1 MSKRRVVITGIGLV
15 SPLGC
20 GNEGV
25 WQKLLSNGHGISSLK
40 DHGFEVAGVN
50 AACFVPRKL
59 HISTKGI
66 TTIENDPFCYHEEQ
80 VFGRLVSRELSLA
93 TQYAL
98 YASQLAVLH
107 AGLLLPEDNS
117 LNLDTTTSSKQQHQH
132 SLLQLECDGLR
143 AGAAIAS
150 GGIGS
155 LHDIIDGSE
164 NLKLSYKKLS
174 PYFVP
179 KVLMN
184 MAAGHVSMKY
194 GLRGPVTSVATA
206 CAAGA
211 HSIGDAF
218 TSLRMGYA
226 DVMLAGGTEACIDNL
241 SVAGFARMKALS
253 TNANVAGASRPFDTH
268 RDGFVIGEGAGVL
281 VLEELSVALRRD
293 APIIAEVLGFGVSG
307 DAHHPTHPPT
317 DGAGAERSM
326 RQALAQADIPV
337 DLVGYINA
345 HATSTPVGDAIETR
359 AIERVF
365 GTTPNHV
372 SQRTQP
378 LFVSST
384 KGATGHL
391 LGAAGAVET
400 AFTALAL
407 RDGMI
412 PPTLN
417 LENVSEDCKWT
428 SPYIHHVPLVSN
440 SYSAASGAVTTEVA
454 RENKERS
461 PTLSIALK
469 NSFGFGGTNVTL
481 VLGTYDKRQQI
492 I

>member
-1 MSKRRVVITGIGLV
+1 M
-15 SPLGC
+15 
-20 GNEGV
+20 
-25 WQKLLSNGHGISSLK
+25 SSLK
-40 DHGFEVAGVN
+40 EQGFEIAGSGVN

-59 HISTKGI
+59 HISTKGVTDI
-66 TTIENDPFCYHEEQ
+66 DSDPFRYSEEK

-107 AGLLLPEDNS
+107 AGLLNV
-117 LNLDTTTSSKQQHQH
+117 DTTAAAVANNPKQQHH
-132 SLLQLECDGLR
+132 SLLQLECGGLR
-143 AGAAIAS
+143 AGAAFAS

-155 LHDIIDGSE
+155 LHDIIEGSE
-164 NLKLSYKKLS
+164 NLNLSYKKLS

-184 MAAGHVSMKY
+184 MAAGHVSIKY

-218 TSLRMGYA
+218 NYIRMGYA
-226 DVMLAGGTEACIDNL
+226 DVMLAGGTEACIDDL
-241 SVAGFARMKALS
+241 SIAGFARMKALS
-253 TNANVAGASRPFDTH
+253 TNANVAAASRPFDAH

-281 VLEELSVALRRD
+281 VLEELSVALRRG
-293 APIIAEVLGFGVSG
+293 APIVAEVLGFGVSG
-307 DAHHPTHPPT
+307 DAHHPTHPPAE
-317 DGAGAERSM
+317 GAGAERSM
-326 RQALAQADIPV
+326 RQALAQAEIAA

-365 GTTPNHV
+365 GTTATASGLAN
-372 SQRTQP
+372 QRTQP

-407 RDGMI
+407 RDGLM
-412 PPTLN
+412 PATLN
-417 LENVSEDCKWT
+417 LDSVSEDCRWS
-428 SPYIHHVPLVSN
+428 SPYIHHVPLASN
-440 SYSAASGAVTTEVA
+440 SYSAATAHVTTDTVEG
-454 RENKERS
+454 KDTKS

>member
-1 MSKRRVVITGIGLV
+1 M
-15 SPLGC
+15 
-20 GNEGV
+20 
-25 WQKLLSNGHGISSLK
+25 SSLK
-40 DHGFEVAGVN
+40 EHGFDIAGSGVN

-59 HISTKGI
+59 RMSTKGAI
-66 TTIENDPFCYHEEQ
+66 DIDSDPFSYSEEQ

-98 YASQLAVLH
+98 YASQLAMLH
-107 AGLLLPEDNS
+107 AGLLLEEDNS
-117 LNLDTTTSSKQQHQH
+117 LDLNTTAAAVTSKQKQHH
-132 SLLQLECDGLR
+132 SLLQLECGGLR
-143 AGAAIAS
+143 AGAAIGS

-155 LHDIIDGSE
+155 LHDIIEGSE

-184 MAAGHVSMKY
+184 MAAGHVSIKY

-211 HSIGDAF
+211 HSIGDAYNYI
-218 TSLRMGYA
+218 RMDYA
-226 DVMLAGGTEACIDNL
+226 DVMLAGGTEACIDSL

-253 TNANVAGASRPFDTH
+253 TNANIVASSRPFDTH

-281 VLEELSVALRRD
+281 VLEELSVALRRG
-293 APIIAEVLGFGVSG
+293 APIVAEVLGFGVSG
-307 DAHHPTHPPT
+307 DAHHPTHPPAE
-317 DGAGAERSM
+317 GAGAERSM
-326 RQALAQADIPV
+326 RQALAQAGIAA

-365 GTTPNHV
+365 GIPATASSGYV
-372 SQRTQP
+372 SQRMQP

-407 RDGMI
+407 RDGVM
-412 PPTLN
+412 PATLN
-417 LENVSEDCKWT
+417 LESVSEDCRWS
-428 SPYIHHVPLVSN
+428 SPYIHHVPLASN
-440 SYSAASGAVTTEVA
+440 SYSAATVDVGAYAVEG
-454 RENKERS
+454 KDISS

-481 VLGTYDKRQQI
+481 VLGKYDKRQQI